1 MALIKWKELKENE
14 NRIYNRFN
22 DNFIKQIDS
31 REWDQILSLNNF
43 WFQIQV

>member
-22 DNFIKQIDS
+22 DNFIKHIDF